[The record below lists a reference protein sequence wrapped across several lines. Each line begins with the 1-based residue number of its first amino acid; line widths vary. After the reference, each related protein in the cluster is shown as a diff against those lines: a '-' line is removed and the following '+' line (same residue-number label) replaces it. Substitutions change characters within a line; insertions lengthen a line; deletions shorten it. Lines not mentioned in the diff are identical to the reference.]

1 MIVTVFRSRL
11 RRELGDEYADLA
23 DRMSELARTM
33 PGYVSEKNFVA
44 EDGERVTIVEFENEE
59 GLRAWRTNPEHLA
72 AQRLGRQKYY
82 TEYHIQVCT
91 LDRESK
97 FNTQETAQSAA
108 AAAPG

>member
-11 RRELGDEYADLA
+11 RPELGDEYAALA

-59 GLRAWRTNPEHLA
+59 GLRAWRTNPGTSS
-72 AQRLGRQKYY
+72 RRKGWGGRSI
-82 TEYHIQVCT
+82 TPST
-91 LDRESK
+91 TFR
-97 FNTQETAQSAA
+97 SARSIA
-108 AAAPG
+108 N